1 MRQLTLLRSARWSLQ
16 MTSTRLCTSLVLAA
30 HLMQLLTI
38 AAGCGRTVNDA
49 SFTKFARIGRCDV
62 AYGCRG
68 ACVAQESNACV
79 VQQVSPCATLCV
91 RGMYSRTRTAAD
103 VSNNDDATCAP
114 RESLQ
119 ISVTKPH
126 EVLLGGSPT
135 SALYAEPARLR
146 RARQRRRHACPGP
159 HTFEGHSLFDVWAGI
174 SVVFGCGLLIAGKH
188 FSGPVCLALSLNYWF
203 AATWIVCS
211 ISLHIGSA
219 LLGLAGVLRRSLWLF
234 GNKGNRVL
242 SPFCPKPA
250 LPSLS
255 LVFCIVRR
263 PAMHPRK
270 RTDRLASILTR
281 APIAARCEKAE
292 DITKSLR
299 IWTSIVIQG
308 QTHKRLSH
316 GVCRMTHAC
325 KFSYL
330 CDCIPIMRPPH
341 AQSISRPLPRSEQTI
356 VPLLFPH
363 LDSSMTRVYCSVAS
377 QVAPSDAAA
386 AAVRPTSTR
395 NDKRRA
401 GKDNSPSVRFCAP

>member
-16 MTSTRLCTSLVLAA
+16 MTSTRLCTSFVLAS

-103 VSNNDDATCAP
+103 MSNNDDATCAL

-126 EVLLGGSPT
+126 EALLGGSPT
-135 SALYAEPARLR
+135 SALNTEPARLR
-146 RARQRRRHACPGP
+146 RACTGP
-159 HTFEGHSLFDVWAGI
+159 HTFDGLSLFAVWAGI
-174 SVVFGCGLLIAGKH
+174 SVVCGIGLLIAGKH
-188 FSGPVCLALSLNYWF
+188 FSGPVCLALSLNYWI
-203 AATWIVCS
+203 AATWIMCS

-234 GNKGNRVL
+234 GDTGNCVP

-250 LPSLS
+250 LASALS
-255 LVFCIVRR
+255 FILHR
-263 PAMHPRK
+263 
-270 RTDRLASILTR
+270 ASS
-281 APIAARCEKAE
+281 C
-292 DITKSLR
+292 
-299 IWTSIVIQG
+299 
-308 QTHKRLSH
+308 
-316 GVCRMTHAC
+316 
-325 KFSYL
+325 
-330 CDCIPIMRPPH
+330 
-341 AQSISRPLPRSEQTI
+341 SISAQA
-356 VPLLFPH
+356 H
-363 LDSSMTRVYCSVAS
+363 
-377 QVAPSDAAA
+377 
-386 AAVRPTSTR
+386 
-395 NDKRRA
+395 
-401 GKDNSPSVRFCAP
+401 